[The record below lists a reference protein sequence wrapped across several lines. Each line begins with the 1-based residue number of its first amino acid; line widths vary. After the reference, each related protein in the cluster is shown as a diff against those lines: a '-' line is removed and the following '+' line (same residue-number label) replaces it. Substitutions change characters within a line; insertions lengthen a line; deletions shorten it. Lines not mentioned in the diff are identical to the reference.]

1 MAKRISCRDVGMDCD
16 FEAQADTLEELM
28 ELLEYHA
35 QAGHGM
41 DEIPPEIQAKIE
53 ANIREV

>member
-35 QAGHGM
+35 RAGHGM
-41 DEIPPEIQAKIE
+41 DEISPELEAKIE